1 MAKHT
6 HLALLCAVVII
17 GLLISPAM
25 AVEAASGEE
34 IYRPFVNA
42 QERPD
47 IDGDMIVWEDDRNGN
62 KDIYFGTVDEFR
74 NKSPSPYIYVGE
86 RITSDDASQEKPS
99 ISGDY
104 IVWQDNRDGNW
115 DIYLYQRSTTT
126 TTQLTTDTG
135 DQWLPIVRGNHVAWY
150 DDSSGR
156 ANIVLYDIAAGA
168 VMATI
173 DSDAKTT
180 IPDGNTEFKPALS
193 EKYVAWIE
201 DADERAWYYDIADET
216 KMPVSATGLR
226 HSWPSLYGSQIAWE
240 CYLDRSGIQDPEIY
254 LMDLDNPSGGEQQIT
269 NAPGY
274 QVSPALSGNIIAWE
288 DMRDGPRGIYM
299 HDLATGG
306 EGMSVFV
313 PEDPNDEQL
322 YPTAGGTT
330 VAWQRGT
337 GLNSNLYI
345 FVYGTGSVEP
355 AVTTITVTP
364 NTTTLAIDET
374 ETFTATVLDQD
385 GETMTGIDLE
395 WASSNETVGTIDSDG
410 TFTALAEGTANVTAT
425 ADEIAGTA
433 TVTVTAGEPDE
444 PVLESIRITPAT
456 AVLAINDTR
465 LFAAAALDQDGAV
478 MTGVN
483 VTWASSNETVGT
495 LDTNGTFTALAE
507 GTANVTATADEI
519 AGTATVTVTAEEPDE
534 PVATRIEV
542 APLTTTATVNE
553 TVNFSATVYDQFEAE
568 LTDVAVAWASSNE
581 TVGTIDANGT
591 FTALAAGIT
600 AVTATA
606 GDASASAL
614 VTVNDEEPVEPVLES
629 IRITP
634 PGATLAI
641 GDTQRFIVTALDQD
655 GAVMTGVNV
664 TWTSSDET
672 VGTIDA
678 NGTFTA
684 LAEGTA
690 NVTATAENV
699 TATAAIIVN
708 DEEPALA
715 SIAVAPSAITLGSG
729 DTATF
734 TATAFDQFGTT
745 MTGVEIAWTSSDE
758 AVGTIG
764 AGGVFSA
771 VADGTTTVTAT
782 AGNITGT
789 AAVTVTTASSGVAVS
804 PSAITLDRGDS
815 QQFTAT
821 VYDPEGNVT
830 PGAEVTWESSDEA
843 VGTID
848 ADGLFTAVAE
858 GTATITATA
867 ENETGTATVTVDL
880 PPAPTRIEVE
890 PATATILPGDTQ
902 AFTATVFDQRDNE
915 MDWIQVSWSS
925 SDPEVGTIDSAGLFG
940 AFAEGSTDVTASAG
954 DVAGTAAITVSA
966 TAVPEPTPGNG
977 GGGGGGGGGDS
988 SPSFSAGIRE
998 NLRSG
1003 ETFTFSELTTTSVS
1017 SVNVT
1022 AAGTIPKMMLTVKK
1036 AKAPSAAEPPAGDV
1050 YEYIEIT
1057 PYWVGQ
1063 NQIGNATVF
1072 FTVPADWLESHNA
1085 TAEDVVLVRYVNGTW
1100 ESLETEVLGEE
1111 SGKYNF
1117 RATTPGFSTFAIV
1130 ASPVSV
1136 TASAVEI
1143 NATTEVTETPGVT
1156 ETSEVTGNVTTEPTT
1171 VPATTP
1177 ATPLVYAPLLAPLAF
1192 FLWARKNH

>member
-395 WASSNETVGTIDSDG
+395 WASSNETVGTIDSD
-410 TFTALAEGTANVTAT
+410 
-425 ADEIAGTA
+425 
-433 TVTVTAGEPDE
+433 
-444 PVLESIRITPAT
+444 
-456 AVLAINDTR
+456 
-465 LFAAAALDQDGAV
+465 
-478 MTGVN
+478 
-483 VTWASSNETVGT
+483 
-495 LDTNGTFTALAE
+495 GTFTALAE

>member
-433 TVTVTAGEPDE
+433 TVTVTA
-444 PVLESIRITPAT
+444 
-456 AVLAINDTR
+456 
-465 LFAAAALDQDGAV
+465 
-478 MTGVN
+478 
-483 VTWASSNETVGT
+483 
-495 LDTNGTFTALAE
+495 
-507 GTANVTATADEI
+507 
-519 AGTATVTVTAEEPDE
+519 EEPDE

-655 GAVMTGVNV
+655 GAV
-664 TWTSSDET
+664 
-672 VGTIDA
+672 
-678 NGTFTA
+678 
-684 LAEGTA
+684 
-690 NVTATAENV
+690 
-699 TATAAIIVN
+699 
-708 DEEPALA
+708 
-715 SIAVAPSAITLGSG
+715 
-729 DTATF
+729 
-734 TATAFDQFGTT
+734 
-745 MTGVEIAWTSSDE
+745 
-758 AVGTIG
+758 
-764 AGGVFSA
+764 GG
-771 VADGTTTVTAT
+771 
-782 AGNITGT
+782 
-789 AAVTVTTASSGVAVS
+789 
-804 PSAITLDRGDS
+804 R
-815 QQFTAT
+815 
-821 VYDPEGNVT
+821 Y
-830 PGAEVTWESSDEA
+830 GAEAIPMQVLVDRQ
-843 VGTID
+843 GT
-848 ADGLFTAVAE
+848 
-858 GTATITATA
+858 
-867 ENETGTATVTVDL
+867 
-880 PPAPTRIEVE
+880 
-890 PATATILPGDTQ
+890 
-902 AFTATVFDQRDNE
+902 
-915 MDWIQVSWSS
+915 
-925 SDPEVGTIDSAGLFG
+925 
-940 AFAEGSTDVTASAG
+940 
-954 DVAGTAAITVSA
+954 
-966 TAVPEPTPGNG
+966 
-977 GGGGGGGGGDS
+977 
-988 SPSFSAGIRE
+988 
-998 NLRSG
+998 
-1003 ETFTFSELTTTSVS
+1003 
-1017 SVNVT
+1017 
-1022 AAGTIPKMMLTVKK
+1022 
-1036 AKAPSAAEPPAGDV
+1036 
-1050 YEYIEIT
+1050 
-1057 PYWVGQ
+1057 
-1063 NQIGNATVF
+1063 
-1072 FTVPADWLESHNA
+1072 
-1085 TAEDVVLVRYVNGTW
+1085 VRYVLTGF
-1100 ESLETEVLGEE
+1100 G
-1111 SGKYNF
+1111 
-1117 RATTPGFSTFAIV
+1117 PGADSRLRD
-1130 ASPVSV
+1130 
-1136 TASAVEI
+1136 EI
-1143 NATTEVTETPGVT
+1143 RK
-1156 ETSEVTGNVTTEPTT
+1156 
-1171 VPATTP
+1171 
-1177 ATPLVYAPLLAPLAF
+1177 LL
-1192 FLWARKNH
+1192 

>member
-465 LFAAAALDQDGAV
+465 LFAAA
-478 MTGVN
+478 
-483 VTWASSNETVGT
+483 
-495 LDTNGTFTALAE
+495 
-507 GTANVTATADEI
+507 
-519 AGTATVTVTAEEPDE
+519 
-534 PVATRIEV
+534 
-542 APLTTTATVNE
+542 
-553 TVNFSATVYDQFEAE
+553 
-568 LTDVAVAWASSNE
+568 
-581 TVGTIDANGT
+581 
-591 FTALAAGIT
+591 
-600 AVTATA
+600 
-606 GDASASAL
+606 
-614 VTVNDEEPVEPVLES
+614 
-629 IRITP
+629 
-634 PGATLAI
+634 
-641 GDTQRFIVTALDQD
+641 ALDQD